1 MENKNRKTFFMFL
14 MAFLVAFLIVSFVE
28 VLKSSFLPSG
38 APEIQTASAVSTDVM
53 PGSFSDLAERVKPA
67 VVNISTTKIF
77 KGRGG
82 SISPFDL
89 SPFGSP
95 FGDDFLS
102 VSLVIYHSANLNKE
116 ALDLVLLL
124 VVTATFL
131 PTIMLW
137 NRQTKFW

>member
-67 VVNISTTKIF
+67 VVNISTTKF
-77 KGRGG
+77 LKGEAAR
-82 SISPFDL
+82 FHHLTFLLLEVL
-89 SPFGSP
+89 SEMI
-95 FGDDFLS
+95 FLS